1 MSSTQVSKPTGPLEK
16 ILVTGATG
24 QQGGNLAKL
33 LLQKNHKVYALVRNI
48 QSSTAQELKK
58 EGANLVKGDLN
69 NFDSIEQAVNGVD
82 SIFLMGTPFED
93 GTEGETR
100 RGKLMA
106 DIAKEK
112 NVKHLV
118 YSSVANADRNTG
130 IPHFESKYKVE
141 QHIQNLGIPYTII
154 GPTFFMEN
162 LLGPQL
168 WPGLEQ
174 GQLALP
180 LPPSSI
186 LQQIALQNIAE
197 FSALVLEHSKTFL
210 DKRID
215 IASDEVTGEQATKVL
230 SNELGRTIRYVH
242 IPLDRVR
249 EGNEDVARMFEWY
262 EKVGTGIDIPSL
274 HQEYPQVNWLS
285 FKDWAKS
292 QLQIPIT
299 RLQRK
304 E

>member
-24 QQGGNLAKL
+24 QQGGTLAKL

-48 QSSTAQELKK
+48 QSPTEQQLEK

-69 NFDSIEQAVNGVD
+69 NLDSLEQAVNGVD
-82 SIFLMGTPFED
+82 SIFLMGTPLED
-93 GTEGETR
+93 GIEGEIR
-100 RGKLMA
+100 RGKMMA

-162 LLGPQL
+162 LLTYL
-168 WPGLEQ
+168 KPGLEQ

-180 LPPSSI
+180 LSPSSI
-186 LQQIALQNIAE
+186 LQQIALENIAE
-197 FSALVLEHSKTFL
+197 FATLVLERRNSFL
-210 DKRID
+210 GKRID
-215 IASDEVTGEQATKVL
+215 IASDELTGEQAAKIL
-230 SNELGRTIRYVH
+230 SDELGRKIKYVQVPLEQIRQAS
-242 IPLDRVR
+242 
-249 EGNEDVARMFEWY
+249 EDLARMYEWFER
-262 EKVGTGIDIPSL
+262 VGTGIDVASL
-274 HQEYPQVNWLS
+274 HQQYPEVNWRT
-285 FKDWAKS
+285 FKDWVKS
-292 QLQIPIT
+292 QNWDDVAAA
-299 RLQRK
+299 
-304 E
+304 